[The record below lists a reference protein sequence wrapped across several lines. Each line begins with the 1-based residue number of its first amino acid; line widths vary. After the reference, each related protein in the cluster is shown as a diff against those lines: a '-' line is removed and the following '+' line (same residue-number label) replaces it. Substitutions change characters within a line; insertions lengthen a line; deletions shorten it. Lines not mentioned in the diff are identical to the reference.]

1 MKIPQHDATRVL
13 APFVCAK
20 FPDFAAPPL
29 HPHFQCHPFGY
40 SGASTS
46 ATSPLPCDVALK
58 AALTLNE
65 GVAALLLRE
74 ASIDGAFPSSA
85 GAPGSEEEAVAV
97 ASSLFDLWQLVRDA
111 MCHLDDW
118 HPRSSRS
125 LVGSE
130 KPESSFCVEL

>member
-1 MKIPQHDATRVL
+1 MEIPQHDATRVI
-13 APFVCAK
+13 APFAMLSSRNW
-20 FPDFAAPPL
+20 PPPL
-29 HPHFQCHPFGY
+29 HPHFLCHPFGC

-46 ATSPLPCDVALK
+46 AKSSLPCDAALK
-58 AALTLNE
+58 AALTLNG

-111 MCHLDDW
+111 
-118 HPRSSRS
+118 
-125 LVGSE
+125 
-130 KPESSFCVEL
+130 SFGRPPSTKLALAGWV